1 MCDRHVRLRRAGEEG
16 VIYQIPLTLKV
27 YSALQMKVDVSI
39 MYKTMDGVDCVA
51 QNISEHFKT
60 LPDKSLSKKQIQNT
74 FL

>member
-1 MCDRHVRLRRAGEEG
+1 
-16 VIYQIPLTLKV
+16 
-27 YSALQMKVDVSI
+27 MKVDVSI

>member
-1 MCDRHVRLRRAGEEG
+1 
-16 VIYQIPLTLKV
+16 
-27 YSALQMKVDVSI
+27 MKVDVSI
-39 MYKTMDGVDCVA
+39 MYKTMDRVDCVA